1 MNLFDMESGKFYL
14 AVFNTASVAV
24 LGIWTYL
31 RTKDKD
37 NDQAVKSVAA
47 HLAQFIESSQKA
59 NEEQNI
65 RLTELA
71 QQVSH
76 MPTAQEVSRLS
87 NGVATLQARVDGL
100 GNLMVRVEHQ
110 TNLIHD
116 HLLNKAP
123 R

>member
-1 MNLFDMESGKFYL
+1 MNFDLESGKFYL
-14 AVFNTASVAV
+14 AVFNTVSVIV
-24 LGIWTYL
+24 LGVWTYL

-37 NDQAVKSVAA
+37 NDQAVKTVATQ
-47 HLAQFIESSQKA
+47 LANFIESSQKA

-65 RLTELA
+65 RLTELQ

-87 NGVATLQARVDGL
+87 SGVASLQARVDGMSS
-100 GNLMVRVEHQ
+100 LMVRVEHQ
-110 TNLIHD
+110 TNLIHE
-116 HLLNKAP
+116 HLLKQT